1 VKNKFLGTT
10 ALVAVS
16 AMGAMAISAGPAQ
29 GADKIKLGVGG
40 YFNAYL
46 VYAEQDDG
54 PGQPGANLRKHKISR
69 EAEIHFK
76 GKTTLDNGLIFGVD
90 VQLEAETCFDQID
103 ESYIYIQGSFGKL
116 EIGSNDPVTDSMYV
130 GTPQPIPGIGV
141 ATPDQLFS
149 ALGNGVRT
157 PASVTSIS
165 GDSEKLTYFMPRLS
179 GFQLGISYT
188 PENCEEAIGLCTGT
202 YAGMQS
208 TIDVSQ
214 QSEVVEVAAN
224 YFGKFSGVEVG
235 LYAGI
240 ANANLE
246 RAAAAN
252 GDDQEQWGLGLEL
265 SYRGF
270 YFGADYREDNQRTT
284 GPNTDR
290 TDYSFGL
297 TYATGQWTYGAA
309 YAYGEAEAGAGLGV
323 DETDGYQVGLSYT
336 LGPGIVLTGGIT
348 YWDVQDNLNA
358 VGVVNSATEF
368 VVGTLLSF

>member
-1 VKNKFLGTT
+1 MKNKFLGTT
-10 ALVAVS
+10 ALAVVS
-16 AMGAMAISAGPAQ
+16 TMGAMAMSAGPAE

-69 EAEIHFK
+69 EGEIRFT

-90 VQLEAETCFDQID
+90 VQLEAETCGDQID
-103 ESYIYIQGSFGKL
+103 ESYIYIQGGFGKL
-116 EIGSNDPVTDSMYV
+116 EVGSNDPVTDSMYV

-149 ALGNGVRT
+149 ALGNGVQT
-157 PASVTSIS
+157 PASITSIS

-188 PENCEEAIGLCTGT
+188 PENCEEARGLCTGT

-208 TIDVSQ
+208 TIDVGQ

-224 YFGKFSGVEVG
+224 YFGKFSGVDVG

-240 ANANLE
+240 GSANLE
-246 RAAAAN
+246 RTAGG
-252 GDDQEQWGLGLEL
+252 GDDQEQWSLGLEL
-265 SYRGF
+265 AYGGF
-270 YFGADYREDNQRTT
+270 TFGADYRDDNQGTV

-290 TDYSFGL
+290 TDYSLGL
-297 TYATGQWTYGAA
+297 AYATGPWTYGAA
-309 YAYGEAEAGAGLGV
+309 YAHGEAEAGAGLGT

-358 VGVVNSATEF
+358 VNVVNSATEF
-368 VVGTLLSF
+368 IVGTLLSF